1 MEVISN
7 EDLISRKYWDIDI
20 NQGPINVD
28 ENKAIS
34 TLQSLL
40 INSVRERM
48 RSYSPIGVEISGGLD
63 SSAILA
69 IASKLNNDF
78 QVEINTFTH
87 ILDNELKD
95 EFFPFDDELTRCK
108 IILNHVGILNHYT
121 ISATNESII
130 KSLESGLRKLHG
142 PVTELFSIYS
152 DKLYERVCQEQ
163 TSILLSGFGGNEGVT
178 YHAKDYIREL
188 FYQKDWNSIKRLLN
202 NNLRP
207 RFLLQLRTYLRLF
220 VIVRLPFIEKFY
232 WLLFRRNHFLLT
244 RFRASPIKNPL
255 RNKYN
260 IKSKYYSEIF
270 PTFNSS
276 IGHNQ
281 YRRINSNHITSRI
294 ENSANIAQSYR
305 IIYRYPFLDVKLLE
319 YYFSLPSNFKYQNNS
334 SRYIFRKAIESFL
347 PNDIVWNQNRVG
359 ATIPSIYYRLD
370 SELEICRN
378 IIKTSQKENRY
389 HYIDYSKLTKMVDQ
403 LKDLAKGKKTNF
415 GPKVFINSIAILIL
429 QKWQREGKIDIGI
442 KC

>member
-1 MEVISN
+1 M
-7 EDLISRKYWDIDI
+7 
-20 NQGPINVD
+20 QC
-28 ENKAIS
+28 
-34 TLQSLL
+34 T
-40 INSVRERM
+40 
-48 RSYSPIGVEISGGLD
+48 
-63 SSAILA
+63 
-69 IASKLNNDF
+69 
-78 QVEINTFTH
+78 
-87 ILDNELKD
+87 
-95 EFFPFDDELTRCK
+95 
-108 IILNHVGILNHYT
+108 
-121 ISATNESII
+121 
-130 KSLESGLRKLHG
+130 
-142 PVTELFSIYS
+142 
-152 DKLYERVCQEQ
+152 
-163 TSILLSGFGGNEGVT
+163 
-178 YHAKDYIREL
+178 
-188 FYQKDWNSIKRLLN
+188 
-202 NNLRP
+202 
-207 RFLLQLRTYLRLF
+207 RLF
-220 VIVRLPFIEKFY
+220 
-232 WLLFRRNHFLLT
+232 
-244 RFRASPIKNPL
+244 
-255 RNKYN
+255 
-260 IKSKYYSEIF
+260 
-270 PTFNSS
+270 
-276 IGHNQ
+276 
-281 YRRINSNHITSRI
+281 SNHITSRI